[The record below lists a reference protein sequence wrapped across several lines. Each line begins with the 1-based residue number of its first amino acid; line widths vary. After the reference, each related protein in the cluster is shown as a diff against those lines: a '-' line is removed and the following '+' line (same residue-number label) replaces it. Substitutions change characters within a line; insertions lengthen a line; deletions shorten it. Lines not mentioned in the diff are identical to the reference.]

1 MSSLLNRS
9 RFGAHGDVMGASPSD
24 EAGKTTLCDEIKSRA
39 RAEFARKNLPQ
50 AEMLYSKAVEIR
62 PEDATLYSNLAAV
75 RLGLNKP
82 GPALENAVE
91 ALRLDPAYAKGHYRK
106 GQALMA
112 LTRPGEAAEA
122 YRAGAALEPESKL
135 WAPLVEKAEKAAASA
150 PASSPTKA
158 TPTEASSSS
167 SGSSGRK
174 SAGSSKSG
182 GTSAASPA
190 ASTASSGGG
199 GGGGGGSSGSG
210 DAGAGMKGY
219 KITAD
224 GKKTTYFNND
234 LTEEAKALIGDIA
247 PKKLEPAAA
256 AVQDS
261 TSGAGNEASAWNKAG
276 TWESRDMT
284 SWAKQRLDEL
294 LVGVELDASE
304 SVVKVVKVDKLEG
317 DAEISFSRGKKR
329 YMFDFRFELKWEAPD
344 LDCGPAKG
352 VLMYPDV
359 GQDCD
364 GVYDVEC
371 RVDSST
377 PTAAR
382 GFVDRHV
389 RPEGSGLREA
399 VLSRLTAFTTEYY
412 SK

>member
-112 LTRPGEAAEA
+112 LARPGEAAEA

-135 WAPLVEKAEKAAASA
+135 WTPLVEKAEKAAASA
-150 PASSPTKA
+150 PATGASPSK
-158 TPTEASSSS
+158 PTTNGAS
-167 SGSSGRK
+167 SGSSGSSGTK

-182 GTSAASPA
+182 GTGAASAAT
-190 ASTASSGGG
+190 STASSGGG
-199 GGGGGGSSGSG
+199 GQ
-210 DAGAGMKGY
+210 AGAGMKGY

-256 AVQDS
+256 ALPAE
-261 TSGAGNEASAWNKAG
+261 TSGGGNEASAWNKAG

-284 SWAKQRLDEL
+284 SWAKQRLEEL
-294 LVGVELDASE
+294 LVGVELDTSE

-329 YMFDFRFELKWEAPD
+329 YMFDYRFDLKWEAPD

-359 GQDCD
+359 GQDCE

-382 GFVDRHV
+382 AFVDRHV

-399 VLSRLTAFTTEYY
+399 VLARLTTFTTEYY
-412 SK
+412 AK